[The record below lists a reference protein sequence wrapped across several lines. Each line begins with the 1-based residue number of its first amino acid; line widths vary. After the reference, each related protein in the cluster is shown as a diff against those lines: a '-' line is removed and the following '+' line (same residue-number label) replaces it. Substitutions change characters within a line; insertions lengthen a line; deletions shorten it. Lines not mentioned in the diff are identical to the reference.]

1 MNKDQ
6 VLHKAAEIIAEF
18 EGLAL
23 KAYKCPAGVWTIGV
37 GATGP
42 GIKEGVIWTKDQAL
56 SRLETDIEERYAQMV
71 AVLGDAPTTDN
82 QAAAMLSLIFNI
94 GIGNFKT
101 SSVLKEHKGKHYDRA
116 ANAFLLWN
124 KANGVILGGLIRRR
138 KAERELYLSGT

>member
-42 GIKEGVIWTKDQAL
+42 GIKEGTIWTKDQAL

-71 AVLGDAPTTDN
+71 AVLDRKSTRLNSSHIP
-82 QAAAMLSLIFNI
+82 LSRMP
-94 GIGNFKT
+94 
-101 SSVLKEHKGKHYDRA
+101 SSA
-116 ANAFLLWN
+116 
-124 KANGVILGGLIRRR
+124 
-138 KAERELYLSGT
+138 